1 MNMGK
6 HVFISKPGRGWSRLN
21 IPGDLMNSTCE
32 ELCNWA
38 YSIVKKNNYKGFL
51 ISDNAAPYPINK

>member
-1 MNMGK
+1 MKK
-6 HVFISKPGRGWSRLN
+6 HVFISKPGRGWSKLS
-21 IPGDLMNSTCE
+21 IPGDLMNSSRE

-38 YSIVKKNNYKGFL
+38 NSIVKKNNYKGFL

>member
-1 MNMGK
+1 MK
-6 HVFISKPGRGWSRLN
+6 RHVFISKPGRGWSKLN
-21 IPGDLMNSTCE
+21 IPGSLMNSSRE